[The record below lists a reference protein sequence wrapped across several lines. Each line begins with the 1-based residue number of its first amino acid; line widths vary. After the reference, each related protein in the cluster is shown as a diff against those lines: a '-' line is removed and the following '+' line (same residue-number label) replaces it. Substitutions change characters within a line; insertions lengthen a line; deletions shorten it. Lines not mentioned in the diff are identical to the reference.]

1 MLWGKKQEGWPGTE
15 LARRVGCFHSWMKLV
30 RLCGRTEAQSDK
42 TSAVVVKWWS
52 RWWRWDRRDHSWP
65 ALAPP
70 GWSPALYNR
79 PISWTEFYSKF
90 SLLVSKRAVLFLYW
104 FLTFGNKVQAL
115 HCFFSDHLD
124 VVKTSSSVETEQQCF
139 WMLKGCV
146 IQDAGAFSL
155 IPDSIS
161 KCLCSYSPLL
171 LGLPLIF
178 CMCPDGWQF
187 SESPSTDYVNVN
199 HYFYLK
205 E

>member
-1 MLWGKKQEGWPGTE
+1 MDGVLLFTTDLSAGLNFIRN
-15 LARRVGCFHSWMKLV
+15 LAC
-30 RLCGRTEAQSDK
+30 
-42 TSAVVVKWWS
+42 
-52 RWWRWDRRDHSWP
+52 
-65 ALAPP
+65 
-70 GWSPALYNR
+70 
-79 PISWTEFYSKF
+79 
-90 SLLVSKRAVLFLYW
+90 LFLKGLFCFCIE